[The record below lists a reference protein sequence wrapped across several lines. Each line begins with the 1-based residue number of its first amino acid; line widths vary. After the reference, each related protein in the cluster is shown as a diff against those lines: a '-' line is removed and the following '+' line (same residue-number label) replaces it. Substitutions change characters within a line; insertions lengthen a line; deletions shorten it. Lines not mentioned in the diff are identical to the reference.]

1 MQVLFI
7 TLLSLNRGSSV
18 TVSNRALIQGFW
30 HNGCS
35 ITVVQPAIR
44 AGEDSTYTK
53 NLTENGVK
61 FIFLGENTLEKLA
74 TEGEKTTTYEKSRMI
89 QQVCKI
95 LEVINPL
102 DNAIRYFRKINLAS
116 ETLTDR
122 YDLVISTSDPRSTHL
137 FTDRLIKKGLKYGKW
152 IQHWGDPLMNDI
164 SRKTI
169 YPRKFMGLLEKRII
183 KNADKI
189 IYVSPF
195 TLELQRKSFAG
206 FSDKMDFL
214 PLMAGE
220 ESDDTEPDYKNPV
233 LGYFGDYM
241 SKYRNIMPLYE
252 AVKAHPEYKLQIIG
266 NSDITLECTDN
277 IQVLPRVSIEKLN
290 EHSKKTLI
298 HVCVCNTYGT
308 QIPGK
313 IYYHSNLNRP
323 ILVIVDGTD
332 GHRIKKYLE
341 KFKRYTICDN
351 DPSDIYRAINEIMK
365 EEKKKFAVPEKIRSS
380 YIAKQLMN
388 LTNIQSKKEK

>member
-18 TVSNRALIQGFW
+18 TVSNRALIQGFL
-30 HNGCS
+30 HNGCGV
-35 ITVVQPAIR
+35 TVVQPAIR
-44 AGEDSTYTK
+44 AGEDNTYTK
-53 NLTENGVK
+53 NLTKSGVK
-61 FIFLGENTLEKLA
+61 FIFLGENTPEMPM
-74 TEGEKTTTYEKSRMI
+74 TEVGITTVSKKSRMI
-89 QQVCKI
+89 QQICKI
-95 LEVINPL
+95 LDVINPL
-102 DNAIRYFRKINLAS
+102 DNAIRYFGKTNLAS
-116 ETLTDR
+116 EKLRGR

-195 TLELQRKSFAG
+195 TLELQRKSFAK
-206 FSDKMDFL
+206 FSDKMGFL

-252 AVKAHPEYKLQIIG
+252 AVKEHPEYKLQIIG
-266 NSDITLECTDN
+266 NSDITLESTDN
-277 IQVLPRVSIEKLN
+277 IHVLPRVSIEELN
-290 EHSKKTLI
+290 EYHRKTLI

-323 ILVIVDGTD
+323 ILVIVDGAD

-341 KFKRYTICDN
+341 KFNRYTICNN
-351 DPSDIYRAINEIMK
+351 DPSDISRAITEIMQ
-365 EEKKKFAVPEKIRSS
+365 EENKKFVVPEKIRSS

-388 LTNIQSKKEK
+388 LTNIQSEKEK